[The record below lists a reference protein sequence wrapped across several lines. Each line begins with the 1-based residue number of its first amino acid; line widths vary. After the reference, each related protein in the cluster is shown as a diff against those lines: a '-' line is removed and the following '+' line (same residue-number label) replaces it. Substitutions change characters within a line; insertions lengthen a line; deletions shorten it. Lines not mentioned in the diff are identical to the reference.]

1 MSSDSIDGE
10 FLSEDYLERLQG
22 LIKATEDKD
31 ANEVNRLVGELTT
44 LRESSL
50 FQELGKLTREIHESI
65 NSFSDD
71 ERVVELAEHDIPDAT
86 ERLNFI
92 VEKTNDAAH
101 KTMTGAEETMEVVGQ
116 FSDHAKTIRS
126 SWDQFRNSELS
137 KEEFVTLSD
146 DIDAFMVS
154 IPIQTTKINTS
165 MTNIMLAQDYQDITG
180 QMIKQ
185 VITMVKEVEEKLVRL
200 VAISGATLKDTSDEP
215 KDGTKAH
222 GPQLP
227 TASKEDVATNQ
238 DDVDDLLASLGF

>member
-1 MSSDSIDGE
+1 MSADANNGD
-10 FLSEDYLERLQG
+10 FLNDEYLERLQG
-22 LIKATEDKD
+22 LNVAIEKKD

-44 LRESSL
+44 LRESAL

-65 NSFSDD
+65 NSFSEDD
-71 ERVVELAEHDIPDAT
+71 RVAELAEHDIPDAT

-92 VEKTNDAAH
+92 VEKTNEAAH
-101 KTMTGAEETMEVVGQ
+101 KTMNGAEETMEVVGN
-116 FSDHAKTIRS
+116 FSDHAKMIKNR
-126 SWDQFRNSELS
+126 WDQFRNRELS
-137 KEEFVTLSD
+137 KEEFVALSD
-146 DIDAFMVS
+146 DIDEFMVS
-154 IPIQTTKINTS
+154 IPNETAKISQS
-165 MTNIMLAQDYQDITG
+165 MTEIMLAQDYQDLTG

-200 VAISGATLKDTSDEP
+200 VAISGATLKDKSDQP

-227 TASKEDVATNQ
+227 TANRDEVATNQ

>member
-1 MSSDSIDGE
+1 MSESAGGD
-10 FLSEDYLERLQG
+10 FLNDDYLERLQA
-22 LIKATEDKD
+22 LNHAVDKKETD
-31 ANEVNRLVGELTT
+31 EVNRLVGELTT

-71 ERVVELAEHDIPDAT
+71 DRVAELAEHEIPDAT

-92 VEKTNDAAH
+92 VEKTNEAAH
-101 KTMTGAEETMEVVGQ
+101 KTMNGAEETMTVVGD
-116 FSDHAKTIRS
+116 FSDHAKMIKNR
-126 SWDQFRNSELS
+126 WDQFRNRELS
-137 KEEFVTLSD
+137 KEEFVALSD
-146 DIDAFMVS
+146 DLDEFLTS
-154 IPIQTTKINTS
+154 IPTETSKINQS
-165 MTNIMLAQDYQDITG
+165 MTEIMLAQDYQDLTG

-200 VAISGATLKDTSDEP
+200 VAISGATLKDSSDRP
-215 KDGTKAH
+215 KDGTQVH

-227 TASKEDVATNQ
+227 TANKDEVATNQ

>member
-1 MSSDSIDGE
+1 MNTESSDD
-10 FLSEDYLERLQG
+10 FLSDDYLERIQG
-22 LIKATEDKD
+22 LNKAIDKKD
-31 ANEVNRLVGELTT
+31 TDEVNRLVGELTT

-65 NSFSDD
+65 NAFSDD
-71 ERVVELAEHDIPDAT
+71 DRVAELAENEIPDAT

-92 VEKTNDAAH
+92 VEKTNEAAH
-101 KTMTGAEETMEVVGQ
+101 KTMNGAEETMTVVGN
-116 FSDHAKTIRS
+116 FSDHASKIKNR
-126 SWDQFRNSELS
+126 WEQFRNRELS
-137 KEEFVTLSD
+137 KEEFVVLSD
-146 DIDAFMVS
+146 DIDEFLTS
-154 IPIQTTKINTS
+154 IPNETAKINQS
-165 MTNIMLAQDYQDITG
+165 MTEIMLAQDYQDLTG

-200 VAISGATLKDTSDEP
+200 VAISGAKLKDSKDQP

-227 TASKEDVATNQ
+227 SASKDDVATNQ